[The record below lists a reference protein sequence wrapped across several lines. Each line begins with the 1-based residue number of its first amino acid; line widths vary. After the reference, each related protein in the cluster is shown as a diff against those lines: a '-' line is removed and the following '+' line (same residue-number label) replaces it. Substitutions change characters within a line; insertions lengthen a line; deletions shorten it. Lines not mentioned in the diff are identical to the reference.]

1 MKIRLGVLASHGGS
15 NLQAII
21 NQIKKENTNIEI
33 VAVISNNSSSLAL
46 ERAKL
51 EGISTYHISSKTTFD
66 VGAQIIKVFRQH
78 QVNLIALAGYMK
90 KIPDSVLINYP
101 NRVLNIHPALLP
113 KYGGVGMYGMKV
125 HEAVINAKEEYSG
138 VTIHLVNSKYD
149 EGKILQQQ
157 KVPILKD
164 DNANTLAVKILLIEH
179 KLYFATL
186 KLISEEKIV
195 LQ

>member
-21 NQIKKENTNIEI
+21 DQIKKENVNIEI
-33 VAVISNNSSSLAL
+33 GVVISNNSSSFAL
-46 ERAKL
+46 KRAKS
-51 EGISTYHISSKTTFD
+51 EGINAFHISSKTTFD
-66 VGAQIIKVFRQH
+66 VGNEIIRVFRKN

-90 KIPDSVLINYP
+90 KIPDSVLKKYP
-101 NRVLNIHPALLP
+101 NRILNIHPALLP
-113 KYGGVGMYGMKV
+113 KYGGVGMYGMNV

-149 EGKILQQQ
+149 EGKILNQQ
-157 KVPILKD
+157 KVPISKD
-164 DNANTLAVKILLIEH
+164 DSASTLAAKILLVEH

-186 KLISEEKIV
+186 KLISEDKIM

>member
-21 NQIKKENTNIEI
+21 DQIKKENVNIEI
-33 VAVISNNSSSLAL
+33 VAVISNNSGSFAL
-46 ERAKL
+46 KRAKS
-51 EGISTYHISSKTTFD
+51 EGINVYHISSKTTFD
-66 VGAQIIKVFRQH
+66 VGEQIIKVFRQH

-90 KIPDSVLINYP
+90 KIPDSVLKKYS
-101 NRVLNIHPALLP
+101 NRILNIHPALLP
-113 KYGGVGMYGMKV
+113 KYGGEGMYGMNV

-149 EGKILQQQ
+149 EGRILNQQ
-157 KVPILKD
+157 KVPIAKD
-164 DNANTLAVKILLIEH
+164 DSASTLAEKILLVEH

-186 KLISEEKIV
+186 KLISEEKIM